1 MLLFQELGMELLS
14 AILSYGISARVKKY
28 TLPKSYINAE
38 KLPILHKNWQPTN
51 KIPFSWLQIWL

>member
-38 KLPILHKNWQPTN
+38 KLPILHKN
-51 KIPFSWLQIWL
+51 